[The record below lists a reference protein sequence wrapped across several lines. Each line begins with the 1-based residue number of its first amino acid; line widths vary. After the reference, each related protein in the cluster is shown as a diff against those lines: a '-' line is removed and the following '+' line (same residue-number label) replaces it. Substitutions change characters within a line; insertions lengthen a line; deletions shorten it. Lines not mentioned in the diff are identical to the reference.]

1 MTIETSSSGLVI
13 TDSENS
19 LSSVHASQLQ
29 FWGFQKSAD
38 PPHHFHLTVSD
49 SRQALGKLIA
59 YFDREQLHYTLDPKS
74 RAQADQLHAEVT
86 QLVRV
91 REAGKSIKTGTFSSK
106 HFKAFAADLQARVKR
121 TLKEHQ
127 LRAAYH
133 LYLTKNG
140 ANFSVPG
147 SGKTSVVLSVYE
159 KLRSEGKVN
168 GLFVVGPAACFGPWR
183 TEFFETLGRNPR
195 TVVLAGGEK
204 LSRKAEYFK
213 PNEHLPELF
222 LSTFQTLTNDQAEV
236 KLLFQRPGMNLFLV
250 VDEAHYIKQVGGNW
264 SSAAIDLARSG
275 KYRCILTGT
284 PCPHSFADLFNLFDF
299 LWPTNDPIGPD
310 NRIRIQRA
318 EQDEEIET
326 AQQLLKKTVGP
337 MFYRVTKADL
347 GLTHP
352 IFHPPIVMPMNE
364 HEQFVYDAI
373 TLRIRNSARFDY
385 SKNADVLTR
394 LRRARILRLRQC
406 SAYIGLLTKPL
417 DDCDVNVAKASDL
430 YEVIRTYDQRETP
443 AKLVRLES
451 LVSQIIGRKE
461 KVVIWCN
468 FIGALKLIRKHFQ
481 KLKVNCEL
489 LYGETPVEQTSIAQG
504 ETRERLLN
512 RFKDTAS
519 GLDVLI
525 ANPGAC
531 AESISL
537 HKTCHNAIY
546 YDLSYNCAQYL
557 QSLDRIHRV
566 GGSETQ
572 EAHYYFLQNKNAI
585 DRDVMDN
592 LDRKVQKMFGVLDD
606 KLPQPDSVGDEN
618 QEELKA
624 YERLFKA
631 D

>member
-1 MTIETSSSGLVI
+1 VTIETSSSGLVI

-38 PPHHFHLTVSD
+38 PPHYFHLTVAD
-49 SRQALGKLIA
+49 RRQTLGKLIA
-59 YFDREQLHYTLDPKS
+59 YFDRERLQYTLDPNC
-74 RAQADQLHAEVT
+74 RMQAEQLQAEMT

-91 REAGKSIKTGTFSSK
+91 REAGKSIKTGAFNSKRFAEFSSG
-106 HFKAFAADLQARVKR
+106 LQSQVKR

-133 LYLTKNG
+133 LYLTQNG

-147 SGKTSVVLSVYE
+147 SGKTSVVLAVYE

-168 GLFVVGPAACFGPWR
+168 GLFVAGPAACFGPWR
-183 TEFFETLGRNPR
+183 TEFFETLGRKPQ

-264 SSAAIDLARSG
+264 SSAAIDLARSA

-299 LWPTNDPIGPD
+299 LWPTNDPIGSD

-318 EQDEEIET
+318 EQDGEIET

-347 GLTHP
+347 GLTRP
-352 IFHPPIVMPMNE
+352 IFHPPIITPMNE

-406 SAYIGLLTKPL
+406 SAYVGLLTKPL

-430 YEVIRTYDQRETP
+430 YEIIRTYDQRETP
-443 AKLVRLES
+443 AKLVQLEKLIS
-451 LVSQIIGRKE
+451 HILGRKE
-461 KVVIWCN
+461 KVVVWCN
-468 FIGALKLIRKHFQ
+468 FIGALKLIQKHFQ
-481 KLKVNCEL
+481 KLKMNCEL

-504 ETRERLLN
+504 ETRERLIN

-537 HKTCHNAIY
+537 HKTCHHAIY

>member
-1 MTIETSSSGLVI
+1 VTIDLTASGLTI
-13 TDSENS
+13 TDTDNS
-19 LSSVHASQLQ
+19 FSSVHSSQLQ
-29 FWGFQKSAD
+29 FWGFRKSRGS
-38 PPHHFHLTVSD
+38 PCLFHLNVVG
-49 SRQALGKLIA
+49 RQQILGKLIE
-59 YFDREQLHYTLDPKS
+59 YFDGEGLHYTLGPSCKVEAEKL
-74 RAQADQLHAEVT
+74 RTQAAE
-86 QLVRV
+86 LVHV
-91 REAGKSIKTGTFSSK
+91 REAGKSIKSGKFNAKRFAEFS
-106 HFKAFAADLQARVKR
+106 AALQSQVRRA
-121 TLKEHQ
+121 LKEHQ

-133 LYLTKNG
+133 LHLTQNG

-147 SGKTSVVLSVYE
+147 SGKTSVVLALYE
-159 KLRSEGKVN
+159 KLRNEGKVN

-183 TEFFETLGRNPR
+183 TEFFETLGRKPR

-213 PNEHLPELF
+213 PNDHLAELY

-236 KLLFQRPGMNLFLV
+236 KLLFQRPGMNLCLV
-250 VDEAHYIKQVGGNW
+250 VDEAHYIKQIGGNW
-264 SSAAIDLARSG
+264 SSAAIELARFA

-284 PCPHSFADLFNLFDF
+284 PCPHSFADLFNLFEF
-299 LWPTNDPIGPD
+299 LWPTSDPIGSE
-310 NRIRIQRA
+310 NRVRIQMA
-318 EQDEEIET
+318 EQEGDIET
-326 AQQLLKKTVGP
+326 AQQILKRTVGP
-337 MFYRVTKADL
+337 MFYRVTKSDL
-347 GLTHP
+347 GLTRP
-352 IFHPPIVMPMNE
+352 VFHPPIVTPMNK

-373 TLRIRNSARFDY
+373 TLRIRRNAKFDY
-385 SKNADVLTR
+385 SKNSDVLTR

-406 SAYIGLLTKPL
+406 SAYVGLLTKPL
-417 DDCDVNVAKASDL
+417 SDCDEDVVRTSDL
-430 YEVIRTYDQRETP
+430 YEIIRTYDQLETP
-443 AKLVRLES
+443 AKLLQLET
-451 LVSQIIGRKE
+451 LVSTILSRKE
-461 KVVIWCN
+461 KVVVWCN
-468 FIGALKLIRKHFQ
+468 FIGALKLIQKHFR
-481 KLKVNCEL
+481 KLKVNCEV
-489 LYGETPVEQTSIAQG
+489 LYGETPIEQTSIEQG
-504 ETRERLLN
+504 ETRERLIN
-512 RFKDTAS
+512 RFKDLKS
-519 GLDVLI
+519 GLNVLI

-537 HKTCHNAIY
+537 HKTCHYAIY

-618 QEELKA
+618 EEEIKA

>member
-1 MTIETSSSGLVI
+1 VIIEHSSSGLSI
-13 TDSENS
+13 TDADNA
-19 LSSVHASQLQ
+19 LSSVHSSQLQ
-29 FWGFQKSAD
+29 FWGFRKSSSS
-38 PPHHFHLTVSD
+38 PRSFHLNVAD
-49 SRQALGKLIA
+49 CGQVIGKLID
-59 YFDREQLHYTLDPKS
+59 YFDAEKLHYALGPNC
-74 RAQADQLHAEVT
+74 RIEADKLQSEFAE
-86 QLVRV
+86 LVRV
-91 REAGKSIKTGTFSSK
+91 RKAGKSIKSGKFNTKHFADFSS
-106 HFKAFAADLQARVKR
+106 ALQSRVKR

-133 LYLTKNG
+133 LYLTQNG

-147 SGKTSVVLSVYE
+147 SGKTSVVLALYE

-183 TEFFETLGRNPR
+183 TEFFETLGRKPHA
-195 TVVLAGGEK
+195 VVLAGGEK

-213 PNEHLPELF
+213 PNDHLAELY

-250 VDEAHYIKQVGGNW
+250 VDEAHYIKQIGGNW
-264 SSAAIDLARSG
+264 SSAAIELARFA
-275 KYRCILTGT
+275 KFRCILTGT
-284 PCPHSFADLFNLFDF
+284 PCPHSFADLFNLFEF
-299 LWPTNDPIGPD
+299 LWPASEPIGSE
-310 NRIRIQRA
+310 NRVRIQMA
-318 EQDEEIET
+318 EQEGDIKT
-326 AQQLLKKTVGP
+326 AQQILKRTIGP

-347 GLTHP
+347 GLTRP
-352 IFHPPIVMPMNE
+352 IFHPPIIIPMNE

-373 TLRIRNSARFDY
+373 TLRIRNNAKFDY

-394 LRRARILRLRQC
+394 LRRARIVRLRQC
-406 SAYIGLLTKPL
+406 SAYVGLLAKPL
-417 DDCDVNVAKASDL
+417 SDCDVDVAKTSDL
-430 YEVIRTYDQRETP
+430 YEIIRTYDQLETP
-443 AKLVRLES
+443 AKLLQLEK
-451 LVSQIIGRKE
+451 LVSKILGRKE
-461 KVVIWCN
+461 KVVVWCN
-468 FIGALKLIRKHFQ
+468 FIGALKLIQKHFQ

-489 LYGETPVEQTSIAQG
+489 LYGETPVEQTSIEQG
-504 ETRERLLN
+504 ETRERLIN
-512 RFKDTAS
+512 RFKDAKS

-537 HKTCHNAIY
+537 HKTCHHAIY

-592 LDRKVQKMFGVLDD
+592 LDRKVQKMFGVLED

-618 QEELKA
+618 QEEIQA

-631 D
+631 V